1 MEQME
6 FNIEISSNSEL
17 KDNVYQLAT
26 LAFKQANDSMDT
38 IENKHEAYGIA
49 AESFQVLSV
58 EQKAVKAA
66 MEEFLKILPADNQR
80 TINICGTINAAA
92 QKVAASALDLAAK
105 AQKVMNDLYY
115 DEPTPIEQALETS
128 VDEEGFEEAEDPTE
142 AEESAEE

>member
-6 FNIEISSNSEL
+6 FNVELSSNDEL
-17 KDNVYQLAT
+17 KDNVYRLAT
-26 LAFKQANDSMDT
+26 LAFKQVNDSMDT

-58 EQKAVKAA
+58 EQKTVKGA

-92 QKVAASALDLAAK
+92 QKVAAAALDLAAK

-115 DEPTPIEQALETS
+115 DDPTPIEQALE
-128 VDEEGFEEAEDPTE
+128 EAENEGFEEAEEP
-142 AEESAEE
+142 AEE